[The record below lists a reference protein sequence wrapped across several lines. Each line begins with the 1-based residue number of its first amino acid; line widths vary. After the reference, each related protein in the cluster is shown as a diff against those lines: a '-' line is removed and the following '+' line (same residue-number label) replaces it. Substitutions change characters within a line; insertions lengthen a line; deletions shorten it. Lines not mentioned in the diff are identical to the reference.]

1 GTIMRLY
8 IIFVLANLG
17 TPVTQAEM
25 YRWVDTEG
33 KVHFSD
39 RKPSNQAAE
48 DITNAVKPI
57 NTDYGGAHTKQQL
70 QQYERH
76 RMAKKTEQKQ
86 REKYTTDA
94 DQERQEQCMAA
105 RKSLKVIQGRV
116 IFYDEN
122 HQEVKVTETERAQ
135 KAEELARQI
144 KTYCG

>member
-1 GTIMRLY
+1 MRLY
-8 IIFVLANLG
+8 IIFVLAILG